1 MKRYLSL
8 FFAVICSSLAY
19 AQQPVTSNS
28 EPVKQWTSSFNAL
41 DVDASIKLT
50 LTPVGEDEAP
60 YIIYDTKG
68 VESSKFTVE
77 VDREGVLKIRER
89 YDPKRVGVTEVKL
102 YYNSL
107 IDIRLSRADTHVDG
121 VLAGKIMDIDVSNGA
136 QLVAEV
142 DTKDIK
148 IRISGDSRVEISGST
163 LYHDADVATAKYNA
177 VELESVSTIV
187 RAEHNAEVKVDAIGR
202 LEAKSSTG
210 GKIFYKSEPEL
221 LRTEKS
227 LFGVDVQQLK

>member
-8 FFAVICSSLAY
+8 FVAVICSSLAY

-121 VLAGKIMDIDVSNGA
+121 VLTGKIMDIDVSNGA

>member
-8 FFAVICSSLAY
+8 FVAVICSSLAY
-19 AQQPVTSNS
+19 AQEPVTSNS

-50 LTPVGEDEAP
+50 LTPMGEDEAP

-68 VESSKFTVE
+68 VESSKFTME
-77 VDREGVLKIRER
+77 VDRDGVLKIRER
-89 YDPKRVGVTEVKL
+89 YDPKRLGVTEVKL
-102 YYNSL
+102 YCNSL

-121 VLAGKIMDIDVSNGA
+121 VLTGKIMDIDVSNGA

-142 DTKDIK
+142 DVKDIK

-177 VELESVSTIV
+177 LELESVSTIV

>member
-121 VLAGKIMDIDVSNGA
+121 VLTGKIMDIDVSNGA

>member
-8 FFAVICSSLAY
+8 VFAIMCSCMAY
-19 AQQPVTSNS
+19 AQEPVVVNS
-28 EPVKQWTSSFNAL
+28 VPVKQWTSSFTSL
-41 DVDASIKLT
+41 DVDAPIKLT
-50 LTPVGEDEAP
+50 LTPVGSDQAP

-68 VESSKFTVE
+68 VETSKFTVE

-102 YYNSL
+102 YYNTL
-107 IDIRLSRADTHVDG
+107 DDIKLSRADAYIEG
-121 VLAGKIMDIDVSNGA
+121 VLKAKMMDIVISNGA
-136 QLVAEV
+136 QLAAAV
-142 DTKDIK
+142 DVKDLK

-177 VELESVSTIV
+177 ANLESVSTIV
-187 RAEHNAEVKVDAIGR
+187 RAEHNAEVKVDASER

-210 GKIFYKSEPEL
+210 GKIYYKSQPEL

-227 LFGVDVQQLK
+227 LFGVDLQQLK

>member
-8 FFAVICSSLAY
+8 FVAVICSSIAY

-50 LTPVGEDEAP
+50 LTPVGQDEAP

-68 VESSKFTVE
+68 VESSKFTME
-77 VDREGVLKIRER
+77 VDRDGVLKIRER

-121 VLAGKIMDIDVSNGA
+121 VLTGKIMDIDVSNGA

-142 DTKDIK
+142 DVKDIK

-163 LYHDADVATAKYNA
+163 IYHDADVATAKYNA

>member
-8 FFAVICSSLAY
+8 FVAVICSSIAY

-50 LTPVGEDEAP
+50 LTPVGQDEAP

>member
-8 FFAVICSSLAY
+8 LVAVICSSLAY
-19 AQQPVTSNS
+19 AQEPVTSNS
-28 EPVKQWTSSFNAL
+28 EPVKQWTSSFTSL

-50 LTPVGEDEAP
+50 LTPVGQDEAP

-136 QLVAEV
+136 QFVAEV

>member
-8 FFAVICSSLAY
+8 FVAVICSSLAY
-19 AQQPVTSNS
+19 AQEPDATHS
-28 EPVKQWTSSFNAL
+28 EPVKQWTSSFTSL

-68 VESSKFTVE
+68 IESSKFTVE

>member
-8 FFAVICSSLAY
+8 FVAVICSSLTY
-19 AQQPVTSNS
+19 AQEPVATHS

-50 LTPVGEDEAP
+50 LTPVGEDKAP

-68 VESSKFTVE
+68 VESSKFTME
-77 VDREGVLKIRER
+77 VDRDGVLKIRER

-121 VLAGKIMDIDVSNGA
+121 VLTGKIMDITVSNGA

>member
-8 FFAVICSSLAY
+8 FVAVICSSIAY

-50 LTPVGEDEAP
+50 LTPVGQDEAP

-121 VLAGKIMDIDVSNGA
+121 VLTGKIMDIDVSNGA

-142 DTKDIK
+142 DVKDIK

-163 LYHDADVATAKYNA
+163 IYHDADVATAKYNA

>member
-8 FFAVICSSLAY
+8 FVAVICSSLAY
-19 AQQPVTSNS
+19 AQEPVTSNS

-50 LTPVGEDEAP
+50 LTPMGEDQAP

-68 VESSKFTVE
+68 VESSKFTME
-77 VDREGVLKIRER
+77 VDRDGVLKIRER

-102 YYNSL
+102 YCNSL

-121 VLAGKIMDIDVSNGA
+121 VLTGKIMDIDVSNGA

-142 DTKDIK
+142 DVKDIK

-177 VELESVSTIV
+177 LELESVSTIV

>member
-8 FFAVICSSLAY
+8 LVAVICSSLAY
-19 AQQPVTSNS
+19 AQEPTTSNS

-50 LTPVGEDEAP
+50 LTPMGEDEAP

-77 VDREGVLKIRER
+77 VDRDGVLKIRER

-102 YYNSL
+102 YCNSL

-142 DTKDIK
+142 DVKDIK

-163 LYHDADVATAKYNA
+163 IYHDADVATAKYNA
-177 VELESVSTIV
+177 LELESVSTIV

>member
-8 FFAVICSSLAY
+8 LVAVICSSLAY
-19 AQQPVTSNS
+19 AQEPVTSNS
-28 EPVKQWTSSFNAL
+28 EPVKQWTSSFTSL

-50 LTPVGEDEAP
+50 LTPMGEDQAP

-102 YYNSL
+102 YCNSL

-121 VLAGKIMDIDVSNGA
+121 VLTGKIMDIDVSNGA

-142 DTKDIK
+142 DVKDIK

-177 VELESVSTIV
+177 LELESVSTIV

>member
-68 VESSKFTVE
+68 VESSKFTME
-77 VDREGVLKIRER
+77 VDRDGVLKIRER

-121 VLAGKIMDIDVSNGA
+121 VLTGKIMDIDVSNGA

>member
-8 FFAVICSSLAY
+8 FVAVICSSIAY
-19 AQQPVTSNS
+19 AQEPVTSNS

-50 LTPVGEDEAP
+50 LTSVGEDEAP

-68 VESSKFTVE
+68 VESSKFTME
-77 VDREGVLKIRER
+77 VDRDGVLKIRER

-107 IDIRLSRADTHVDG
+107 VDIRLSRADTHVDG
-121 VLAGKIMDIDVSNGA
+121 VLAGKIMDITVSNGA

-177 VELESVSTIV
+177 LELESVSTIV

>member
-8 FFAVICSSLAY
+8 FVAVICSSLAY
-19 AQQPVTSNS
+19 AQEPVATHS

-102 YYNSL
+102 YYNTL
-107 IDIRLSRADTHVDG
+107 VDIRLSRADTHVDG

-148 IRISGDSRVEISGST
+148 ILEVQHQRRRISLWRNND
-163 LYHDADVATAKYNA
+163 HQD
-177 VELESVSTIV
+177 
-187 RAEHNAEVKVDAIGR
+187 HHH
-202 LEAKSSTG
+202 
-210 GKIFYKSEPEL
+210 EPEL
-221 LRTEKS
+221 LQRKIIS
-227 LFGVDVQQLK
+227 GKPIAYQQR

>member
-8 FFAVICSSLAY
+8 FVAVICSSLAY
-19 AQQPVTSNS
+19 AQEPVASNS
-28 EPVKQWTSSFNAL
+28 EPVKQWTSSFTSL

-121 VLAGKIMDIDVSNGA
+121 VLTGKIMDIDVSNGA

-142 DTKDIK
+142 DVKDIK

-177 VELESVSTIV
+177 LELESVSTIV

>member
-8 FFAVICSSLAY
+8 FVAVICSSLAY
-19 AQQPVTSNS
+19 AQEPVASNS
-28 EPVKQWTSSFNAL
+28 EPVKQWTSSFTSL

-68 VESSKFTVE
+68 VESSKFTME
-77 VDREGVLKIRER
+77 VDRDGVLKIRER

-121 VLAGKIMDIDVSNGA
+121 VLTGKIMDIDVSNGA

-142 DTKDIK
+142 DVKDIK

-163 LYHDADVATAKYNA
+163 IYHDADVATAKYNA

>member
-8 FFAVICSSLAY
+8 FVAVICSSIAY

-102 YYNSL
+102 YYNTL
-107 IDIRLSRADTHVDG
+107 VDIRLSRADTHVDG